1 MKNKKLIPITFCLVV
16 AVLVGML
23 GLSRFFENSW
33 QQPEQTDNN
42 LSAEIVDDVT
52 TVFDYPYSVKENG
65 DTNWSDDM
73 ISFQQAS
80 NIGGEIIK
88 YIYGVTQQSVD
99 NATLEIF
106 DRAFMSS
113 LYRVP
118 FGYNYSFTDNNN
130 VEYVIIIDPYTGQRF
145 YIERKDEK
153 LDNLVYKNK
162 EIDFSEKENL
172 KNIAKQYFE
181 LLGVDKDIIGFVGT
195 ADISED
201 GTVTRYL
208 LNITFSDETLGFLTL
223 YITDDNN
230 YIPVLLAFGNKTS
243 EKRLKE

>member
-1 MKNKKLIPITFCLVV
+1 MKNKKLIPITVCLV
-16 AVLVGML
+16 AMVLIGIL
-23 GLSRFFENSW
+23 GFSKVFENSW
-33 QQPEQTDNN
+33 QQPKQTDNN
-42 LSAEIVDDVT
+42 LSAEIVDNVT
-52 TVFDYPYSVKENG
+52 TVFDYPYFVKENG

-88 YIYGVTQQSVD
+88 YVYGVTQQSVD

-106 DRAFMSS
+106 DRSFMSS

-118 FGYNYSFTDNNN
+118 FGYNYSFTDKND
-130 VEYVIIIDPYTGQRF
+130 VEYMIIIDPYTGQRF
-145 YIERKDEK
+145 YMERKDEK
-153 LDNLVYKNK
+153 FDNLVYKNK
-162 EIDFSEKENL
+162 KIDFSEKENL
-172 KNIAKQYFE
+172 KSIAKQYFE

-208 LNITFSDETLGFLTL
+208 LNITFSDENLGFLTL

-230 YIPVLLAFGNKTS
+230 DIPVMLAFGNDTS
-243 EKRLKE
+243 AK

>member
-1 MKNKKLIPITFCLVV
+1 MKNKKLIPITVCLV
-16 AVLVGML
+16 AMVLIGIL
-23 GLSRFFENSW
+23 GFSKVFENSW
-33 QQPEQTDNN
+33 QQPKQTDNN
-42 LSAEIVDDVT
+42 LSAEIVDNVT
-52 TVFDYPYSVKENG
+52 TVFDYPYFVKENG

-88 YIYGVTQQSVD
+88 YVYGVTQQSVD

-106 DRAFMSS
+106 DRSFMSS

-118 FGYNYSFTDNNN
+118 FGYNYSFTDKND
-130 VEYVIIIDPYTGQRF
+130 VEYMIIIDPYTGQRF
-145 YIERKDEK
+145 YMERKDEK
-153 LDNLVYKNK
+153 FDNLVYKNK
-162 EIDFSEKENL
+162 KIDFSEKENL
-172 KNIAKQYFE
+172 KSIAKQYFE

-208 LNITFSDETLGFLTL
+208 FNITFSDENLGFLTL

-230 YIPVLLAFGNKTS
+230 DIPVMLAFGNDTS
-243 EKRLKE
+243 AK

>member
-1 MKNKKLIPITFCLVV
+1 MKNKKLIPITVCLV
-16 AVLVGML
+16 AMVLIGIL
-23 GLSRFFENSW
+23 GFSKVFENSW
-33 QQPEQTDNN
+33 QQPKQTDNN
-42 LSAEIVDDVT
+42 LSAEIVDNVT
-52 TVFDYPYSVKENG
+52 TVFDYPYFVKENG

-88 YIYGVTQQSVD
+88 YVYGVTQQSVD

-106 DRAFMSS
+106 DRSFMSS

-118 FGYNYSFTDNNN
+118 FGYNYSFTDKND
-130 VEYVIIIDPYTGQRF
+130 VEYMIIIDPYTGQRF
-145 YIERKDEK
+145 YMERKDEK
-153 LDNLVYKNK
+153 FDNLVYKNK
-162 EIDFSEKENL
+162 KIDFSEKENL
-172 KNIAKQYFE
+172 KSIAKQYFE

-208 LNITFSDETLGFLTL
+208 FNITFSDETLGFLTL

-230 YIPVLLAFGNKTS
+230 DIPVMLAFGNDTS
-243 EKRLKE
+243 AK